1 MAATLETTKPSTKA
15 GGCGPVRPS
24 KTSKRRAV
32 VLVLVHLAVLV
43 HVAHWKIN
51 GTTLTPLEPSESMQ
65 TLELGYVNAG
75 FLLFTGA
82 ILLTMVIG
90 RFFCGWACHVVAY
103 QDACAW
109 ILGKL
114 KLRPKPVR
122 SRLLV
127 WVPIGAAFYM
137 FAWPTVYRFTMNLAG
152 ADFPWPTW
160 VLHLTTDDLWRTFP
174 GPVVSILTLLWV
186 GALAVWFLGAKG
198 FCTYGC
204 PYGAVFGI
212 AEKVSPVRIRVT
224 DACEGCGHC
233 TAVCT
238 SNVRVHEEVKLF
250 KMVVDSGCMKCL
262 DCVSVCPKDA
272 LYFGA
277 GPIPSPS
284 EVRHVRPERRWD
296 YTWPEECALAVL
308 FFAAFWSFRGLFHA
322 VPFLFALAIGT
333 TFAWLAMTAWRVMR
347 GKGGS
352 WNGWRL
358 SEADG
363 KPTRAGRNFTLIAVA
378 AAGLTAQAGW
388 LQWNL
393 RDGLALK
400 AQVAAAPAE
409 AHSVPAWKSDLAS
422 ARATLDRVA
431 AWSWAPDAQLDVDRA
446 DLALLGGDLTGAETL
461 FRKAL
466 AAGEDGP
473 YVLARLGDVEAAR
486 GKTDAAEKAYNDA
499 LAAGSGDLSLWTKL
513 ADIAMSRGDTKTA
526 AGYLEQFVKGNP
538 AAMPIR
544 DGLVTLYEMLG
555 DKAAAEVH
563 RRAIREAAS
572 RPTHK

>member
-1 MAATLETTKPSTKA
+1 MTATTEAPKAAGKA
-15 GGCGPVRPS
+15 AACGPIRPS
-24 KTSKRRAV
+24 KASKRR
-32 VLVLVHLAVLV
+32 LVALILVHVAVLV
-43 HVAHWKIN
+43 HVAHWKIA

-75 FLLFTGA
+75 FLLFVGA
-82 ILLTMVIG
+82 ILLTMVVG

-114 KLRPKPVR
+114 KLKPKPVR

-127 WVPIGAAFYM
+127 WVPLGAAFYM

-152 ADFPWPTW
+152 ADFPWPKW

-174 GPVVSILTLLWV
+174 GPIISVLTLLWV

-212 AEKVSPVRIRVT
+212 AEKTSPIRIRVT

-238 SNVRVHEEVKLF
+238 SNVRVHEEVNLF

-272 LYFGA
+272 LYLGA
-277 GPIPSPS
+277 GPLPSPS
-284 EVRHVRPERRWD
+284 VVRHVRPERRWD
-296 YTWPEECALAVL
+296 YTWPEEIGLALL
-308 FFAAFWSFRGLFHA
+308 FFAAFWAWRGLYHA
-322 VPFLFALAIGT
+322 IPFLFALGIGT
-333 TFAWLAMTAWRVMR
+333 TFAWLATTAWRIAR
-347 GKGGS
+347 GRAGA

-358 SEADG
+358 NAADG
-363 KPTRAGRNFTLIAVA
+363 SPSRAGRNFVLVAVA
-378 AAGLTAQAGW
+378 ASALTAHAAF

-400 AQVAAAPAE
+400 AQVVGAPAAAHE
-409 AHSVPAWKSDLAS
+409 VPAWKADHRS
-422 ARATLDRVA
+422 ATEILGRVA
-431 AWSWAPDAQLDVDRA
+431 AWSLAPDPKLDVDRA
-446 DLALLGGDLTGAETL
+446 DLALVGGDLAGAEAL
-461 FRKAL
+461 FRKA
-466 AAGEDGP
+466 ADAGEDTP
-473 YVLARLGDVEAAR
+473 YVKARLGDVEAAR
-486 GKTDAAEKAYNDA
+486 GKPDAADAAYASA
-499 LAAGSGDLSLWTKL
+499 LAAGSGDLALWTKR
-513 ADIAMSRGDTKTA
+513 ADIAMSRGDTKA
-526 AGYLEQFVKGNP
+526 AAAHLENFVKGNP

-544 DGLVTLYEMLG
+544 DALVTLYEMLG
-555 DKAAAEVH
+555 DKAAADVH
-563 RRAIREAAS
+563 RAAIRDAAS
-572 RPTHK
+572 RPAHK